1 MFGAMGTTLKGRRAL
16 VTGAAAGLGKAYA
29 IALAQAGADVAI
41 CDVNDSVKAVRDEIR
56 GLGVNCWAK
65 VADVAKKKHV
75 KAFVDGAADKLGGLD
90 IVVANAGVVRVTNP
104 AKDDFSKAVDDY
116 EFMMDVNLRGVYLTG
131 RAAIPYLMK
140 NGGDLINVTTDHI
153 HTCGWPETH
162 SHDDAQLCNWKDVQR
177 SAVGGP
183 GFDVYDASKWG
194 IKGLTNAWA
203 RALAPHK
210 IRVNSFGMGATAT
223 PMYLGFLGGRPPAPG
238 VMTPEGVAG
247 VLVDLITEGP
257 NGRTGDC
264 VQLWAGHPTVLPP
277 PMLDGIL
284 CAADLAR
291 A

>member
-1 MFGAMGTTLKGRRAL
+1 MSTSLKGRRAL

-41 CDVNDSVKAVRDEIR
+41 CDINESVASVGEEIAA
-56 GLGVNCWAK
+56 LGVKSWTQ
-65 VADVAKKKHV
+65 VADVAKPKDV
-75 KAFVDGAADKLGGLD
+75 KAFVDGAAQKLGGLD
-90 IVVANAGVVRVTNP
+90 IVVSNAGVVRVTNP
-104 AKDDFSKAVDDY
+104 AVDDFDKALDDF

-131 RAAIPYLMK
+131 RAAIPHLVK
-140 NGGDLINVTTDHI
+140 SGGDLINVTTDHI
-153 HTCGWPETH
+153 HTCGWPEAH
-162 SHDDAQLCNWKDVQR
+162 SHPADSLCAWKGVQR

-210 IRVNSFGMGATAT
+210 VRVNSFGMGATAT
-223 PMYLGFLGGRPPAPG
+223 PMYLGFLGDRPPAPG
-238 VMTPEGVAG
+238 VMTPEGVAS
-247 VLVDLITEGP
+247 VLVDLISEGP
-257 NGRTGDC
+257 SGRTGDC
-264 VQLWAGHPTVLPP
+264 IQLWAGHPTVLPP

-291 A
+291 N

>member
-1 MFGAMGTTLKGRRAL
+1 MSTTLRGRRAL

-29 IALAQAGADVAI
+29 IALAQAGADVAV
-41 CDVNDSVKAVRDEIR
+41 CDVSESVAIVGDAIAA
-56 GLGVNCWAK
+56 LGVKSWTQ
-65 VADVAKKKHV
+65 VADVAQPNDV
-75 KAFVDGAADKLGGLD
+75 KAFVDGAAQKLGGLD
-90 IVVANAGVVRVTNP
+90 IVVSNAGVVRVTNP
-104 AKDDFSKAVDDY
+104 AKDDFDKALDDF

-131 RAAIPYLMK
+131 RAAIPHLVK

-153 HTCGWPETH
+153 HTCGWPEAH
-162 SHDDAQLCNWKDVQR
+162 SHPDDSLCTWKGVQR

-210 IRVNSFGMGATAT
+210 VRVNSFGMGATAT
-223 PMYLGFLGGRPPAPG
+223 PMYLGFLGERTPAPG
-238 VMTPEGVAG
+238 VMTPEGVAS
-247 VLVDLITEGP
+247 VLVDLISEGP
-257 NGRTGDC
+257 SGRTGDC

-291 A
+291 N